1 MKKLAISAVIVA
13 GLAGAANAADM
24 SIPTKAAAPAV
35 PSACT
40 GLTDFLLS
48 SCVLSWYGVTLYGT
62 VDMGGT
68 YQTHGS
74 PFDPNFPTGASYL
87 LGAGGGNATNRT
99 AGFGWA
105 PNGMSQS
112 NIGVK
117 IIEPIAPGGWSFISQ
132 NELAF
137 DPYSLLLANAPQAMQ
152 NGIGVPENLQAQPY
166 DSSRWGWLAA
176 TNVVGFSQPVFGTMT
191 FGRQNSLLNDSLATY
206 DPFGASYAFAMIG
219 YSGKYAGAGG
229 TEEARWTTAIKY
241 RVNVGNFRFA
251 VMGQPLSG
259 SNQGY
264 DAYNPNNGAVGGQI
278 GSDIKNFGPGVL
290 SWDVVGTWERDA
302 VNIGTTY
309 VGQATNLGW
318 PTTFPGGA
326 ASGLKATLSNNTSV
340 TALVKYSFGSWAAP
354 APIVSKAPAPAP
366 TGIPLTLYAGY
377 EWIQLANPS
386 DPQTSFR
393 DDGFLFVN
401 PNTTNNGGVLG
412 ANGTAINNNAFNA
425 ACGSGTGCN
434 SEIFQFA
441 WAGAKYGITR
451 NLDIIAANYVEWQ
464 NTFVN
469 GVAACSQGV
478 TAQASNSRCAGYMDA
493 ASVAL
498 DWRFLPKWDWYIG
511 TMYSVAFGG
520 IANGDI
526 SRNNLATT
534 SGVRFRF

>member
-1 MKKLAISAVIVA
+1 MAVELGDQRDRARTQVRSRTPVKKLAISAVIVA

-451 NLDIIAANYVEWQ
+451 NLDIIAAD
-464 NTFVN
+464 
-469 GVAACSQGV
+469 
-478 TAQASNSRCAGYMDA
+478 RK
-493 ASVAL
+493 SV
-498 DWRFLPKWDWYIG
+498 
-511 TMYSVAFGG
+511 V
-520 IANGDI
+520 
-526 SRNNLATT
+526 
-534 SGVRFRF
+534 